1 MSNAEQIL
9 KYKELLDLGAISQDE
24 YDIKKSELL
33 NASEPSSYS
42 SNNDYGRTSQNTGLT
57 ISTRTT
63 SILAYITWIGFLI
76 ALFVGDS
83 QGAKF
88 HINQALVINLFS
100 FLCIIPVIGYIWA
113 VFMVICWILGLI
125 YACNQQN
132 KEVPLI
138 GKVHL
143 LK

>member
-33 NASEPSSYS
+33 NANEPSCYS

-113 VFMVICWILGLI
+113 AFMVICWILGLI